1 MTCSNREK
9 PGHDADKIK
18 LRLCAG
24 HLHRKRGPAQAKDGA
39 PSGQQEEVS

>member
-1 MTCSNREK
+1 MNCSSREK

-18 LRLCAG
+18 SGLCAD
-24 HLHRKRGPAQAKDGA
+24 HLRCKRGLPEAKDGA